1 MGFDQRPPTSGGLD
15 PNSSPNLPIADSSQG
30 HDIPT
35 GVAPSLAKLQ
45 DWTAWL
51 RANGVFYDDPVGDPG
66 VITGD
71 MTIGGDLTVADD
83 VTIASELSVG
93 VNATIGADL
102 TVGDD
107 LFVTDDATIG
117 DNLTVSGNASVAG
130 TLTVSTSATVNGTI
144 TAGSSGNFVL
154 SPARSWTRRCMRICS
169 VDSAGMPGSPV
180 AWVEGLS
187 VNSPP
192 RVRFL
197 EGVAGSFHFLELE
210 DLPHGGTMT
219 QVEIVTAGLFSTA
232 AIGAAAQYQII
243 RWQGSGALQTMST
256 NDSDTHTSGTWNDDI
271 THTIT
276 VTSNSQIDRA
286 YRYALKVFH
295 HQTVDAGADMV
306 IKDLVITGTVSS
318 LQV

>member
-1 MGFDQRPPTSGGLD
+1 MGWNNRSPSPLD
-15 PNSSPNLPIADSSQG
+15 PDADPLLPQADTSQG

-35 GVAPSLAKLQ
+35 GISPTTAKLQ

-51 RANGVFYDDPVGDPG
+51 RANGVFYDDPIGDPG

-83 VTIASELSVG
+83 VTIASTLDVG
-93 VNATIGADL
+93 TSATIGADL

-117 DNLTVSGNASVAG
+117 DNLTVSGNASVTG
-130 TLTVSTSATVNGTI
+130 TLTVTGDATFGGELNLT
-144 TAGSSGNFVL
+144 
-154 SPARSWTRRCMRICS
+154 PARAWTRRCMSICS
-169 VDSAGMPGSPV
+169 VDASGMPGSPV

-256 NDSDTHTSGTWNDDI
+256 NDNDTHTSGTWNNDI

-318 LQV
+318 LQA